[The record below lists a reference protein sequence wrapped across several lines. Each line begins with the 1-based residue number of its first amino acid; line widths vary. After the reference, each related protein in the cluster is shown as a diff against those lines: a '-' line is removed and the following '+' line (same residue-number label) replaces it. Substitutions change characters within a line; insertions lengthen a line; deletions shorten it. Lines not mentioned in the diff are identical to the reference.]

1 MNKTELRTCRV
12 IGGALRLAGGNRA
25 TAAAR
30 LRVQAAEYL
39 RGAAVALVRGAGDER
54 ARQDIAAA
62 TRRIVAAGR
71 IDRGDLPP
79 SLAGLIE
86 ANGSVRPLEPPGGG
100 VSAGR
105 GRPLPAASLPVQT
118 TARGERA

>member
-1 MNKTELRTCRV
+1 MDKTELRTCRV
-12 IGGALRLAGGNRA
+12 IGGALRLAGGNRG

-39 RGAAVALVRGAGDER
+39 RGAVIAIERGAGDER
-54 ARQDIAAA
+54 ARQDIDAAI
-62 TRRIVAAGR
+62 RRLVAAGR
-71 IDRGDLPP
+71 IERGDVPR
-79 SLAGLIE
+79 SLRGLIE
-86 ANGSVRPLEPPGGG
+86 ANGSVRPLEPPRGG

-118 TARGERA
+118 ARGERA